1 MNWQIIVGVFCIIG
15 GFGNLTND
23 FFTFIF
29 GIVIGALLLYWGLYK
44 KGYIKARKLLP
55 PSSRTLQEEDF
66 KAAGVNYYSESINKL
81 AYSNPD
87 WKLSAKQIINNG
99 KVEKKIFRY
108 NYVNKPTVLKEEPDN
123 ENDPNAV
130 AIYIAGE
137 LVGYISRDYNV
148 HVKDIL
154 HNHEIKSISGFIGGG
169 EYKIVTAEGG
179 TNRFDSSFSVNI
191 RIKYI

>member
-15 GFGNLTND
+15 GFGNLTKD

-29 GIVIGALLLYWGLYK
+29 GIAIGALLLYWGLYK

-81 AYSNPD
+81 ACSNPD
-87 WKLSAKQIINNG
+87 WNLSAKQIINSG

-108 NYVNKPTVLKEEPDN
+108 YYVNKPTVLKEEPDN

-130 AIYIAGE
+130 AIYIASE
-137 LVGYISRDYNV
+137 LVGYISREHNV

-169 EYKIVTAEGG
+169 EYKIVTAEGS
-179 TNRFDSSFSVNI
+179 TNKFDSSFSVNV